1 MEGRGKRRFVVA
13 CTRLLLRFLLA
24 VQGRRSRRP
33 WGTPRCHVYV
43 NHARCV
49 RLRCDMVNRDGTR
62 AKGCAWA
69 RLRQEC
75 LSAKICRRRSSISLN
90 EERARRIEF
99 HHEENEESVRCLD
112 DDNRFGRQVFEVS
125 PEKGMRRGI
134 TMELKSVKLQIGIR
148 YYDN

>member
-1 MEGRGKRRFVVA
+1 
-13 CTRLLLRFLLA
+13 
-24 VQGRRSRRP
+24 
-33 WGTPRCHVYV
+33 
-43 NHARCV
+43 
-49 RLRCDMVNRDGTR
+49 MVNRDGTR
-62 AKGCAWA
+62 AKG
-69 RLRQEC
+69 LV
-75 LSAKICRRRSSISLN
+75 SAKNVYPPKFAVEILDPLKRRGG
-90 EERARRIEF
+90 RARRIEF